1 MADRAAGSS
10 IRAASPRCFSWALSI
25 KLRQISATAAISVPI
40 TIKGVRR
47 PFLWLHLSEIAPNS
61 GSINSAS
68 TLSAAMMMPDQV
80 WLMPNLLVRIR
91 GMVLS

>member
-1 MADRAAGSS
+1 M
-10 IRAASPRCFSWALSI
+10 

-40 TIKGVRR
+40 TMKGVRR
-47 PFLWLHLSEIAPNS
+47 PFLWVHLSEIAPNR
-61 GSINSAS
+61 GSMNSARM
-68 TLSAAMMMPDQV
+68 LSAAMMTPDQV